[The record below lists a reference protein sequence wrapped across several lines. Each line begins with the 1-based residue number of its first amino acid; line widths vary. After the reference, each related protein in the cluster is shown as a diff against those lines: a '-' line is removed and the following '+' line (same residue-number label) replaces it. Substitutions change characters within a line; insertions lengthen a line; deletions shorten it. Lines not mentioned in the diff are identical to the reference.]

1 VGPFREPKEYVR
13 KGLIRYNPQEIQRE
27 FPYIAKGSYGVVFK
41 GTVPD
46 VPTTVAIKDMD
57 IVDSSVVDD
66 WKKELTVMNKNQS
79 PYVVEVYGY
88 SNKHNVVS
96 IVMEFMTRGDLFTIL
111 HKKNTVLSL
120 LERLR
125 MARHCLLGISLLH
138 QHQVIHRDV
147 KSLNILV
154 SEDFA
159 CKLTDFGCAKLM
171 SDNKILLTANSG
183 TPLWMAPEVKM
194 GVYTFSADIY
204 STGLVLYELFE
215 RKLPSW
221 DDNRKVV
228 ILPQYYK
235 YQNIIT
241 PCIDTNPE
249 KRPTAAQMVQRLD
262 QMIIKIVESLK
273 NSLSKSEQ
281 ETINGSQKGDGDALD
296 DDLVYLYK
304 LFLSKPAV
312 EVDQLIMK
320 FCGDVTTVTTVTPA
334 GPQKAIVG
342 LTPPAPVVTDQV
354 QVPVPVSVPSGN
366 TPPTVL
372 DNPVPPPGH

>member
-1 VGPFREPKEYVR
+1 V
-13 KGLIRYNPQEIQRE
+13 RYNPQEIQRE
-27 FPYIAKGSYGVVFK
+27 FPHIAKGSYGIVFK
-41 GTVPD
+41 GKVPD
-46 VPTTVAIKDMD
+46 VPSTVAIKDMD
-57 IVDSSVVDD
+57 IVDSGVIDD

-88 SNKHNVVS
+88 SNNRNVVT

-111 HKKNTVLSL
+111 HKKNTPLSL

-125 MARHCLLGISLLH
+125 MARHCLLGINLLH

-171 SDNKILLTANSG
+171 SHDRQILNTANSG
-183 TPLWMAPEVKM
+183 TPLWMAPEVKK
-194 GVYTFSADIY
+194 GLYTFSADIY
-204 STGLVLYELFE
+204 SIGLVLFELFE

-228 ILPQYYK
+228 ILPQSFRH
-235 YQNIIT
+235 QNIII
-241 PCIDTNPE
+241 PCLDSIPE
-249 KRPTAAQMVQRLD
+249 KRPTAEQMIKLLD
-262 QMIIKIVESLK
+262 QMIVTIVEGLK
-273 NSLSKSEQ
+273 NSLPKSEQ
-281 ETINGSQKGDGDALD
+281 ETINGGSHKAGDALD
-296 DDLVYLYK
+296 FDLVSLYK

-320 FCGDVTTVTTVTPA
+320 FCGEVVPTTSTPK
-334 GPQKAIVG
+334 PIVG
-342 LTPPAPVVTDQV
+342 LSPPAPTQLNNP
-354 QVPVPVSVPSGN
+354 VPVPVPSGY
-366 TPPTVL
+366 
-372 DNPVPPPGH
+372 